1 MWEAP
6 REGTV
11 LSLLNAEWK
20 VSDTG
25 SSHWASSLD
34 VQSETMHEII
44 GQKYVNHQ
52 AEGFST
58 DFIGKKRWRNLRM
71 TTQLQFADNA

>member
-1 MWEAP
+1 
-6 REGTV
+6 
-11 LSLLNAEWK
+11 
-20 VSDTG
+20 
-25 SSHWASSLD
+25 
-34 VQSETMHEII
+34 MHEII